1 MKRNHNL
8 SRIRIPRILYEF
20 EDGKRRILQLLCT
33 KRPQNS
39 WGDTKVRFRRGYGRH
54 DTLLGAVWDERT
66 GMITH

>member
-33 KRPQNS
+33 KRP
-39 WGDTKVRFRRGYGRH
+39 R
-54 DTLLGAVWDERT
+54 TLGETRKCGFVV
-66 GMITH
+66 GMSA